1 MSKFIHG
8 IRFKIVLLMMT
19 LTLIPTLIITG
30 WLYKSATDTMV
41 EEIQYN
47 QRISLENVTSYVE
60 KMLKDIEVIES
71 NILTDKELLKLV
83 TEEANKKRPY
93 EDYLDC
99 TEIKKKLDKLKD
111 VNEGIDSI
119 YLYDE
124 ISDRTF
130 STDYYGY
137 INMES
142 TDNRQVG
149 KILELAHSKKQWN
162 VVKGDST
169 KKVFLSS
176 RQHQIQKGKE
186 CFSFFINV
194 NQKKINDLLEGLK
207 GNPESVYY
215 IMDKE
220 GGEIAF
226 TENLPEDNIGR
237 PLDIEKNLE
246 KVQFGGKDYYTAI
259 KELKSVEWQCISL
272 VPTHVVLGKLEG
284 IRQTTGMIYLVSLV
298 LILFFGMYMNQLI
311 YEPIKNLIT
320 VIKKNKK
327 GILTTSEIA
336 EQRDEFGEIAKNF
349 NELILT
355 QDKLNRE
362 LRQQEL
368 LQKNSEIR
376 FLQTQINPHFL
387 YNILDTIHWLAGMGK
402 NKEVMDMTFA
412 LSRFYRSSLSHG
424 EDMTTVKEALQ
435 LTETYFEIQKI
446 RFRNWI
452 ELIIDIEESLENV
465 MVPKRLFQPLVEN
478 AINHGMVNMKQRGIV
493 LITGVLIGD
502 KIQFTVED
510 NGRGISEQKIAEI
523 NREICEGDFD
533 AKGNYA
539 LKNLNRQLQ
548 LLYGNG
554 CGLNLSS
561 VPGRGTTV
569 TVMISKERKERK

>member
-1 MSKFIHG
+1 M
-8 IRFKIVLLMMT
+8 
-19 LTLIPTLIITG
+19 
-30 WLYKSATDTMV
+30 
-41 EEIQYN
+41 
-47 QRISLENVTSYVE
+47 
-60 KMLKDIEVIES
+60 
-71 NILTDKELLKLV
+71 
-83 TEEANKKRPY
+83 
-93 EDYLDC
+93 
-99 TEIKKKLDKLKD
+99 DKLKD

-533 AKGNYA
+533 VKGNYA